1 MTFISGKKSVAVN
14 CLLDTGSGRSYL
26 SAEVLRG
33 LGSIETIGMNCQIRL
48 STLLGECDQ
57 TFKEVALEIDLGCG
71 NSVTSHVLVTEPID
85 LSAMTDKFE
94 TFVKCLPGC

>member
-1 MTFISGKKSVAVN
+1 MTFIRAKKSVAVN

-33 LGSIETIGMNCQIRL
+33 WGSIETIGMNCQIRI

-57 TFKEVALEIDLGCG
+57 TFKEVALEIDLGCEKP
-71 NSVTSHVLVTEPID
+71 VTSHCFSTRVDRFVCP
-85 LSAMTDKFE
+85 TDKFGNL
-94 TFVKCLPGC
+94 C